1 MRLPS
6 SSAAKRSA
14 EQKADFVPGHKSGE
28 FLEGGILEDAA
39 RVGGGLAEDCEGKV
53 AVFGSGIRVHGL
65 LSFERFGSY
74 WWRVEGRREAVRH
87 IKAGI
92 S

>member
-6 SSAAKRSA
+6 SSATKRSA
-14 EQKADFVPGHKSGE
+14 QQNAAFVPGNITGK
-28 FLEGGILEDAA
+28 FLEGRILEYAA
-39 RVGGGLAEDCEGKV
+39 RVGGRLAEDGEGKV

-65 LSFERFGSY
+65 LSFERFGV
-74 WWRVEGRREAVRH
+74 RVG
-87 IKAGI
+87 